1 MVVKSRTFIATPPG
15 ETIKEQLVDRGI
27 SQKEFA
33 RRMNMSEKH
42 MSKLINGEVILTPDV
57 AVRLEMVLG
66 IPAYVWNNLES
77 IYREKLIKVNDENQ
91 MDADKEIIKK
101 LPYNEMSKL
110 DWVPETR
117 KPSERVIN
125 LRKFFEV
132 VNLELITDKQLSP
145 VACRQLS
152 KTEKSDY
159 ALLAW
164 AQQAKLEARKIET
177 SSINLKALKKDI
189 PDIRK
194 MTMENPEDF
203 SPKLMS
209 ILSNCGIALV
219 FLPHLDGSFLHGAT
233 FKDGKKI
240 VMGLTV
246 RGKYADKFWFSLFH
260 ELGHIL
266 LGHINHVDGLTD
278 EDEQAADD
286 FASNSL
292 IDNESFENYVKNYK
306 INKDTIINFSKDYG
320 IDSGILVGR
329 LQKDGYIPYNRY
341 NSLKKKYI
349 IDD

>member
-1 MVVKSRTFIATPPG
+1 YSIPYLIGCPTSLFDAY
-15 ETIKEQLVDRGI
+15 
-27 SQKEFA
+27 QKEIA

-42 MSKLINGEVILTPDV
+42 ISRLINGDVILTPDV

-77 IYREKLIKVNDENQ
+77 VYREKLIKANAENQ
-91 MDADKEIIKK
+91 MDSDKEIMRK

-110 DWVPETR
+110 DWVPVTR

-132 VNLELITDKQLSP
+132 VNLELVMDKQIAP

-164 AQQAKLEARKIET
+164 AQEAKLEARQIET

-189 PDIRK
+189 PDIKK
-194 MTMENPEDF
+194 MTIENPEDF
-203 SPKLMS
+203 SPKLIS
-209 ILSNCGIALV
+209 ILSHCGIALV

-246 RGKYADKFWFSLFH
+246 RRKYADQFWFSLFH
-260 ELGHIL
+260 ELGHVL

-320 IDSGILVGR
+320 IDRGILVGR

-341 NSLKKKYI
+341 NSLKKKYMM
-349 IDD
+349 D

>member
-1 MVVKSRTFIATPPG
+1 MVEKSHTFIATPPG
-15 ETIKEQLVDRGI
+15 ETIKEQLLDRGI

-33 RRMNMSEKH
+33 KRMNMSEKH
-42 MSKLINGEVILTPDV
+42 VSRLINGEVILTPDV

-77 IYREKLIKVNDENQ
+77 IYREKLVKVNAENQ
-91 MDADKEIIKK
+91 MDADKEILKK

-110 DWVPETR
+110 EWVPETR

-132 VNLELITDKQLSP
+132 VNLELITDNQLAP
-145 VACRQLS
+145 IACRQLS

-164 AQQAKLEARKIET
+164 AQEAKLEARQIET
-177 SSINLKALKKDI
+177 SSINLKTLKKDI

-194 MTMENPEDF
+194 MTIENPEDF
-203 SPKLMS
+203 SPRLIS
-209 ILSNCGIALV
+209 ILSDCGIALV

-292 IDNESFENYVKNYK
+292 IDNESLENYVKNYK

-329 LQKDGYIPYNRY
+329 LQKDGYI
-341 NSLKKKYI
+341 
-349 IDD
+349 

>member
-1 MVVKSRTFIATPPG
+1 
-15 ETIKEQLVDRGI
+15 
-27 SQKEFA
+27 
-33 RRMNMSEKH
+33 
-42 MSKLINGEVILTPDV
+42 
-57 AVRLEMVLG
+57 
-66 IPAYVWNNLES
+66 
-77 IYREKLIKVNDENQ
+77 
-91 MDADKEIIKK
+91 
-101 LPYNEMSKL
+101 MSKL

-117 KPSERVIN
+117 KPTDRVIN

-132 VNLELITDKQLSP
+132 VNLELITDKQLAP
-145 VACRQLS
+145 IACRQLS

-164 AQQAKLEARKIET
+164 AQEAKLEARQIET
-177 SSINLKALKKDI
+177 SSINLKLLKKDI

-194 MTMENPEDF
+194 MTIENPEDF
-203 SPKLMS
+203 SPKLVS

-286 FASNSL
+286 FACNSL
-292 IDNESFENYVKNYK
+292 IDNESLENYVKNYK
-306 INKDTIINFSKDYG
+306 NNKDTIINFSKDYG

-341 NSLKKKYI
+341 NSLKKKYAL
-349 IDD
+349 DD

>member
-1 MVVKSRTFIATPPG
+1 MVTESQNHIAVPPG
-15 ETIKEQLVDRGI
+15 ATIKEQLINRDL

-33 RRMNMSEKH
+33 QRMNMSEKH

-66 IPAYVWNNLES
+66 IPAKYWNKLEAD
-77 IYREKLIKVNDENQ
+77 YREELVKVNNENQ

-110 DWVPETR
+110 DWVPKTR

-132 VNLELITDKQLSP
+132 VNLELITDKNLAP
-145 VACRQLS
+145 IACRRLS
-152 KTEKSDY
+152 ETEKSNY

-164 AQQAKLEARKIET
+164 AQQAKLEARNMET
-177 SSINLKALKKDI
+177 SSIDLKALKKDI

-203 SPKLMS
+203 SEKLIS
-209 ILSNCGIALV
+209 ILSDCGIALV

-240 VMGLTV
+240 VIGLTA

-266 LGHINHVDGLTD
+266 LGHINHIDGLTD

-292 IDNESFENYVKNYK
+292 IDNKSFLEYVNNYK
-306 INKDTIINFSKDYG
+306 INKDTIINFSKKYG

-341 NSLKKKYI
+341 NSLKKKYVLE
-349 IDD
+349 D